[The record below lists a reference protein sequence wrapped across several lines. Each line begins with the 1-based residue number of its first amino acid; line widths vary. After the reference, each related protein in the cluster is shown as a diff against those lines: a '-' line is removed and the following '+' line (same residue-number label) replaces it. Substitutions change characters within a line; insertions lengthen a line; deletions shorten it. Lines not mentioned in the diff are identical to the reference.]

1 MNILSNQVGGIDILL
16 FFSTGHLKIVDKDG
30 AVSLARSQELMERVP
45 NILDI
50 AEQFL
55 FHADEFKFDPDWK
68 RPYEPSGSDL
78 QN

>member
-1 MNILSNQVGGIDILL
+1 MSTNVGGIDLLL
-16 FFSTGHLKIVDKDG
+16 FFSTGHLKVIDKDG
-30 AVSLARSQELMERVP
+30 AVSLARSQELMDRIP

-55 FHADEFKFDPDWK
+55 YYANDFEFNPDWSS
-68 RPYEPSGSDL
+68 PSESSGSDI